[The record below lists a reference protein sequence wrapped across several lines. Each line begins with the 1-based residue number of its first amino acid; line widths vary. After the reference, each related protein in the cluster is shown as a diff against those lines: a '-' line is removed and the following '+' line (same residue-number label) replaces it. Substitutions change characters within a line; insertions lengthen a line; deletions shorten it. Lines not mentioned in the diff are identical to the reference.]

1 MIAIRN
7 YLNSGID
14 ALNKSFADDLASK
27 LARKSL
33 YTGKLKYDVVVNMTS
48 FPARISEV
56 HYALLSLLSQ
66 SVKPKHII
74 LWLSREEFP
83 QGVDALPD
91 ALLRMMEFGV
101 KIEWAQNYG
110 PYNKLVHAL
119 LSYPEAINVTADD
132 DVYYHDDWLK
142 ELYDE
147 YSLHGDNFVFAHRA
161 HRIRLNDF
169 GLEKYCDWEREIS
182 DDSPSFLNLAT
193 GVGGVLYP
201 PNSLLQQA
209 TDPKFFTEVAH
220 TNDDLWFWAMG
231 VLNGTQ
237 TRVTR
242 KRNRLLYINP
252 DRELRLSGEFTLA
265 QKNVVELANDTYM
278 QRIIMR
284 YPKIL
289 VYLKNAAAS
298 RRLG

>member
-1 MIAIRN
+1 
-7 YLNSGID
+7 
-14 ALNKSFADDLASK
+14 
-27 LARKSL
+27 
-33 YTGKLKYDVVVNMTS
+33 
-48 FPARISEV
+48 
-56 HYALLSLLSQ
+56 
-66 SVKPKHII
+66 
-74 LWLSREEFP
+74 
-83 QGVDALPD
+83 
-91 ALLRMMEFGV
+91 
-101 KIEWAQNYG
+101 
-110 PYNKLVHAL
+110 